1 MNPGI
6 SQWIQEIIL
15 MSNKIFNIML
25 KKKYG
30 QNFLIDQNIIKKTV
44 DALEIKS
51 EDVIL
56 EIGPGLGVLTRHFFV
71 AKKIILIEIDRDLV
85 NVLKNEF
92 AQNQNTK
99 IINSNIKIINS
110 DVLKIDFNKLLAHEK
125 NIKIVSNL
133 PYYISTPVIIKCLQI
148 NKNIDLKFMIF
159 MTQKEVADR
168 ILSEPNKKTY
178 GSLSVF
184 AQYNADI
191 KFIEKNIPPD
201 CFMPKPKVNSSLI
214 KLTPKQNFY
223 KIKDLEDDFLFSVIK
238 KSFSK
243 RRKTLVNCLE
253 NFRGLNKNQIADIL
267 LKDNLNPKIRAEAL
281 SINNFI
287 NLALNVKQIINW

>member
-1 MNPGI
+1 
-6 SQWIQEIIL
+6 
-15 MSNKIFNIML
+15 MSNKIFKLVNDNNIML

-44 DALEIKS
+44 DALEIKP

-92 AQNQNTK
+92 AQNQN
-99 IINSNIKIINS
+99 IKIINS
-110 DVLKIDFNKLLAHEK
+110 DVLKIDFDKLLAHEK

-133 PYYISTPVIIKCLQI
+133 PYYISTPVVTKCLQI

-223 KIKDLEDDFLFSVIK
+223 KIKDLEDNFLFSVIK

-253 NFRGLNKNQIADIL
+253 NFHELNKNQIADIL

-287 NLALNVKQIINW
+287 NLALNIKQITNQ